1 MEYKEV
7 FEKFDI
13 FEGLNDEEEKTLASY
28 FKKSTFEAEDVI
40 YSEGE
45 EGGTLNLLIKG
56 RVRVS
61 KMIRDSD
68 FLTYATLDQGE
79 LFGLKSF
86 IDGSNHSATIIA
98 DKDTEVVMLEKSD
111 FDSQYDQDPLMV
123 AKILRRIGI
132 HLCEII
138 KSMNTQYMDLTTY
151 MFKYV

>member
-28 FKKSTFEAEDVI
+28 FKKRTFEAEDVI
-40 YSEGE
+40 YTEGE
-45 EGGTLNLLIKG
+45 KGGTLNLLIKG

-61 KMIRDSD
+61 KMITDRDS
-68 FLTYATLDQGE
+68 LTYATLGQGE
-79 LFGLKSF
+79 LFGLMSF

-98 DKDTEVVMLEKSD
+98 DKDTELVMLEKSD

-123 AKILRRIGI
+123 AKMFRRIGI
-132 HLCEII
+132 HLCEIV
-138 KSMNTQYMDLTTY
+138 KSMNTQYKDLTTY